1 MIKKKILILG
11 ASSDIGVELIK
22 VLRSK
27 KKWEIHAHCNNNPS
41 TLKKMFLEKIIK
53 NDFTKAEKILKYTKK
68 NKKYFRS
75 FDAYVNLT
83 GYLKPNLIKDLNVKS
98 FYDHINAN
106 FLSGFFILREV
117 IEGMKKRKS
126 GGDVVLSSS
135 IGTKF
140 GGGSST
146 YAYSASKY
154 LNEFIPNE
162 YRKLI
167 KKNIYINVLQIGLT
181 DTKLN
186 KKLKKKKF
194 NERINLIPLS
204 RMAETSEVVAYIN
217 FLLNGNNKL
226 ISCEKINI
234 SGGE

>member
-27 KKWEIHAHCNNNPS
+27 KKWEIHAHCNSNSS

-53 NDFTKAEKILKYTKK
+53 NDFTNAEKILKFTKK

-83 GYLKPNLIKDLNVKS
+83 GYLKPNLIKDLNVKH

-140 GGGSST
+140 GGGSRT
-146 YAYSASKY
+146 YAYSVSKY

-162 YRKLI
+162 YRKLV

-204 RMAETSEVVAYIN
+204 RMAKPLEVVAYIN
-217 FLLNGNNKL
+217 FLLHGSNKL

>member
-22 VLRSK
+22 VLNSE
-27 KKWEIHAHCNNNPS
+27 KKWQIHAHCNSNS
-41 TLKKMFLEKIIK
+41 SKLKKMFLEKIIK
-53 NDFTKAEKILKYTKK
+53 HDFTNAEKILKFTKK
-68 NKKYFRS
+68 NLKYFRS

-83 GYLKPNLIKDLNVKS
+83 GYLKPNLIKDLSVKS
-98 FYDHINAN
+98 FYNHINAN

-117 IEGMKKRKS
+117 IKGMKSRKS
-126 GGDVVLSSS
+126 GGDIILSSS

-140 GGGSST
+140 GGGYRT

-162 YRKLI
+162 YRKLV
-167 KKNIYINVLQIGLT
+167 KKNIYINILQIGLT

-186 KKLKKKKF
+186 LKLKKKKF
-194 NERINLIPLS
+194 KDRIKLIPLS
-204 RMAETSEVVAYIN
+204 RMAKPSEVVTYIN
-217 FLLNGNNKL
+217 FLLNSSNKL

>member
-1 MIKKKILILG
+1 MRKKKILILG
-11 ASSDIGVELIK
+11 ASSDIGCELIRNLNSDK
-22 VLRSK
+22 R
-27 KKWEIHAHCNNNPS
+27 WEIHGHCNHNL
-41 TLKKMFLEKIIK
+41 TKLKKMNVTHILKE
-53 NDFTKAEKILKYTKK
+53 DFTNSDKILKLTKQK
-68 NKKYFRS
+68 YRYFRN
-75 FDAYVNLT
+75 FDTFVNLT
-83 GYLKPNLIKDLNVKS
+83 GYLKPHRLKDIDVKN
-98 FYDHINAN
+98 FYFHINAN

-117 IEGMKKRKS
+117 IEGMKKKKT

-140 GGGSST
+140 GGGSNT

-154 LNEFIPNE
+154 LNELIPNE
-162 YRKLI
+162 YRKLV

-186 KKLKKKKF
+186 LKLKKKKF

-204 RMAETSEVVAYIN
+204 RMAKSSEVVAYIK
-217 FLLNGNNKL
+217 FLINDNNKL

>member
-1 MIKKKILILG
+1 MSKKKILILG

-27 KKWEIHAHCNNNPS
+27 KKWEIHAHCNSNLS
-41 TLKKMFLEKIIK
+41 RLKKMHLDRIIK
-53 NDFTKAEKILKYTKK
+53 NNFINAEKILKFTRK
-68 NKKYFRS
+68 NRKYFRG

-83 GYLKPNLIKDLNVKS
+83 GYLKPNLIKDLNVKN

-140 GGGSST
+140 GGGSRT
-146 YAYSASKY
+146 YAYSLSKH

-162 YRKLI
+162 YRKLV

-186 KKLKKKKF
+186 LKLKKKKF
-194 NERINLIPLS
+194 QKRINLIPLS
-204 RMAETSEVVAYIN
+204 RMAKPSEVVAYIN
-217 FLLNGNNKL
+217 FFLNGNNKL